1 MVSAGLSEQRI
12 RFREVEV
19 KRKSPS
25 STDVDLASVSPPNEK
40 SVSQPRSAVAG
51 PSTSKLKENVNQ
63 MTGKEVLAPRKA
75 RGKEARKTKSKGK
88 GKEKA
93 TEDDLDHSEL
103 VEGFGI
109 GGTGDE
115 DDFMMTNP
123 VEDPTFI
130 PDDGMAMDLG

>member
-1 MVSAGLSEQRI
+1 M
-12 RFREVEV
+12 
-19 KRKSPS
+19 
-25 STDVDLASVSPPNEK
+25 DLASVSPPNEK
-40 SVSQPRSAVAG
+40 SVSQPRSTVAG

-93 TEDDLDHSEL
+93 TEDDLGSSEL
-103 VEGFGI
+103 AEGFGI
-109 GGTGDE
+109 GDE